1 MPASWWDMLFGKSE
15 GKPGYDY
22 STLLT
27 GLQLLVLVWVF
38 LFYDRMAVREQVTF
52 YQMIEYNQFSSG
64 MVALTLCQLFF
75 LLVERFVAIV
85 DLRGYSARWECGLV
99 IKYVLLV
106 LNLLLV
112 EGVVLVYFPLSS
124 GQFAGN
130 GYVTALLVLSMLALL
145 LQALQIKQGLDQAS
159 RGFMDRY
166 TWYNGFIYIGF
177 RAVPFLFEFKAFSD
191 WTFTR
196 TAVRIFDWIRLE
208 EIFGRLYVGKCNAL
222 FLAGKLLGSK
232 I

>member
-1 MPASWWDMLFGKSE
+1 M
-15 GKPGYDY
+15 
-22 STLLT
+22 
-27 GLQLLVLVWVF
+27 QLLVLVWVF

-85 DLRGYSARWECGLV
+85 DLRGFSLRWECGLV
-99 IKYVLLV
+99 IKYILLV

-130 GYVTALLVLSMLALL
+130 GFVTTLLVLNMLALL
-145 LQALQIKQGLDQAS
+145 VQALQIKQGLDQAS
-159 RGFMDRY
+159 RGFMDRH

-177 RAVPFLFEFKAFSD
+177 RAVPFLF
-191 WTFTR
+191 
-196 TAVRIFDWIRLE
+196 
-208 EIFGRLYVGKCNAL
+208 
-222 FLAGKLLGSK
+222 
-232 I
+232 